1 MEKIQKFEVSID
13 FTNLKGD
20 SESKTMNLSEKEGC
34 MQFLKEFYEDILW
47 GEHCKLIWDSEN
59 GLLTEDLEKSY
70 QAFEQWMYWDSDS
83 GPEIVIF
90 QVDRDLTLVNWD
102 GGALSSAMACN
113 RGFAPFIK
121 PVYKKHGIF
130 TLPLNRD
137 KVYVFNTKK
146 ETITELSLSEANLF
160 ITALTG
166 SGFSGRKYIQSEK
179 DYEDRVMRQ
188 RTLKTPV

>member
-1 MEKIQKFEVSID
+1 MGKIQKFEVSID
-13 FTNLKGD
+13 STNLNGD
-20 SESKTMNLSEKEGC
+20 LESKTMNLSEKEGC
-34 MQFLKEFYEDILW
+34 MQFLKEFYEDDLW
-47 GEHCKLIWDSEN
+47 GEHCNLIWDSEN
-59 GLLTEDLEKSY
+59 GLLTEDSEKRY
-70 QAFEQWMYWDSDS
+70 QVLEQWMDWDSES

-102 GGALSSAMACN
+102 GGALNRAMACT

-121 PVYKKHGIF
+121 PVYKKHAIF

-146 ETITELSLSEANLF
+146 RTITELSLSEANLF

>member
-1 MEKIQKFEVSID
+1 MGKIQKFELSID
-13 FTNLKGD
+13 STNLNGD
-20 SESKTMNLSEKEGC
+20 SESKTVNLSEKEGC
-34 MQFLKEFYEDILW
+34 MQFLKEFYEDDLW
-47 GEHCKLIWDSEN
+47 GEHCSLIWDSEN
-59 GLLTEDLEKSY
+59 GLLTEDSENLN
-70 QAFEQWMYWDSDS
+70 QILAQWMDWDSES

-102 GGALSSAMACN
+102 GGALNRAMACN

-121 PVYKKHGIF
+121 PVYKKHLIF

-137 KVYVFNTKK
+137 NVYVFNTKRR
-146 ETITELSLSEANLF
+146 TITELSLSEANLF

-179 DYEDRVMRQ
+179 DYDGRVMRQ